1 MSRPGVAVAY
11 RWELRKLAAQ
21 RRTYL
26 GLGAMAVLPLV
37 FVVGVLANDDGD
49 MQGALFSQVLD
60 SGLATPLVLL
70 LFGSAFLF
78 PLVAALVAGDIV
90 ATEDQHGTLKTLLTR
105 SVDRSAIFAAKTLAA
120 VTYGLLALAIFALV
134 ATATGIAAW
143 GLDPLRSLS
152 GTPIEVP
159 RALALIG
166 GTLAAYGPPLLAV
179 ASVALMLSTLARNSA
194 AAVVGTLLLV
204 VVMQIVV
211 SVPGTEALHPY
222 LLPEQLTAWQGLLRD
237 PIDWAP
243 IGHAAWVSLLYAVP
257 CLAIAAR
264 AFARRDVTGG

>member
-21 RRTYL
+21 KRTYL
-26 GLGAMAVLPLV
+26 GLGAMVALPLA
-37 FVVGVLANDDGD
+37 FIAGVSANGTEEMD
-49 MQGALFSQVLD
+49 GALFSQVVD

-90 ATEDQHGTLKTLLTR
+90 AAEDQHGTLKTILTR
-105 SVDRSAIFAAKTLAA
+105 SVDRGAVFAAKALAA
-120 VTYGLLALAIFALV
+120 VTYGLLALALFAVV
-134 ATATGIAAW
+134 ATVTGIVAW

-152 GTPIEVP
+152 GTEIEVP

-166 GTLAAYGPPLLAV
+166 GTLAAYAPPLLAI
-179 ASVALMLSTLARNSA
+179 ASLALLLSTLARNSA
-194 AAVVGTLLLV
+194 AAVVGTLLIV

-211 SVPGTEALHPY
+211 SVPGTEALEPY
-222 LLPEQLTAWQGLLRD
+222 LLPRQLNAWQGLLRD

-243 IGHAAWVSLLYAVP
+243 IGHAAWVSALYVVP
-257 CLAIAAR
+257 CLVVAAR
-264 AFARRDVTGG
+264 AFGRRDVTGG

>member
-21 RRTYL
+21 KRTYL
-26 GLGAMAVLPLV
+26 GLGAMVALPLA
-37 FVVGVLANDDGD
+37 FTVGVAADGGD
-49 MQGALFSQVLD
+49 MEGALFSQVVD

-90 ATEDQHGTLKTLLTR
+90 AAEDQHGTLKTILTR
-105 SVDRSAIFAAKTLAA
+105 SVDRGAVFAAKALAA
-120 VTYGLLALAIFALV
+120 VTYGLLALATFAVV
-134 ATATGIAAW
+134 ATTTGIAVW

-152 GTPIEVP
+152 GTEIAVP
-159 RALALIG
+159 RALALIA

-179 ASVALMLSTLARNSA
+179 ASIALLLSTLARNSA
-194 AAVVGTLLLV
+194 AAVVGTLMVV
-204 VVMQIVV
+204 VVMQIVA
-211 SVPGTEALHPY
+211 SVPGTEALQPY

-243 IGHAAWVSLLYAVP
+243 IGHAAWVSLLYVVP
-257 CLAIAAR
+257 CLAVAAR
-264 AFARRDVTGG
+264 AFRRRDVTGG

>member
-21 RRTYL
+21 KRTYL
-26 GLGAMAVLPLV
+26 GLGAMAVLPFV
-37 FVVGVLANDDGD
+37 FVVGVVANDGGE
-49 MQGALFSQVLD
+49 MEGALFSQVLD

-90 ATEDQHGTLKTLLTR
+90 ATEDHHGTLKTLLTR
-105 SVDRSAIFAAKTLAA
+105 SVDRSAVFAAKALAA
-120 VTYGLLALAIFALV
+120 ATYGLIALAVFALV
-134 ATATGIAAW
+134 ATAAGALAW

-152 GTPIEVP
+152 GTEIEVP
-159 RALALIG
+159 RGLALIG

-179 ASVALMLSTLARNSA
+179 ASLALLLSTLARNSA
-194 AAVVGTLLLV
+194 AAVVGTLMIV

-211 SVPGTEALHPY
+211 SVPGTDALHPY

-243 IGHAAWVSLLYAVP
+243 IGHAAWVSLLYVVP
-257 CLAIAAR
+257 CLAVAAR
-264 AFARRDVTGG
+264 AFGRRDVTGG